1 MISNSEIKAETVLL
15 RQALQPRLRNATA
28 HWLEKRPNGAARKG
42 RIAMTMPVD
51 AAYAPS
57 GLRVPPGGA
66 LLRADA
72 PDLQQRP
79 LNKTKAR
86 CRTNSRR
93 GSTDPAQRSY
103 PPVQAVCRAFD
114 VLRAVNRLRI
124 ASIQQIHEATGF
136 PKPTIVRM
144 LETLLG
150 EGYVA
155 RDNMC
160 GGYCVT
166 SRVHELTAGHHGIT
180 QIIEIARPFA
190 IELTR
195 EVKWPIGI
203 GVLDDDAIAIKFW
216 TGSISPLVHT
226 NTVLGLRPDFVT
238 TAMGRALLA
247 YCPDNE
253 REQHIR
259 RMRADPARAFGEA
272 EETRLRSI
280 LRQVRIDG
288 FATRDPKT
296 QPHRISTFAMPIRE
310 GETVQA
316 LINISF
322 FTTAV
327 AKAEIAEKILAP
339 LRATTAKIESAILVA
354 KAGPASG
361 DSPMTIEPAF

>member
-1 MISNSEIKAETVLL
+1 
-15 RQALQPRLRNATA
+15 
-28 HWLEKRPNGAARKG
+28 
-42 RIAMTMPVD
+42 MTPID
-51 AAYAPS
+51 AAHVAPD
-57 GLRVPPGGA
+57 LLPLLGGA
-66 LLRADA
+66 LARADEVE
-72 PDLQQRP
+72 LQRQSA
-79 LNKTKAR
+79 LKTKTR

-93 GSTDPAQRSY
+93 GLTDPAQRSY
-103 PPVQAVCRAFD
+103 PPVQAIRRALD
-114 VLRAVNRLRI
+114 ILRTVNRLRI

-160 GGYCVT
+160 GGYIVT
-166 SRVHELTAGHHGIT
+166 SRVHELTSGHQGIS

-190 IELTR
+190 IDLTR
-195 EVKWPIGI
+195 DVKWPIGI

-226 NTVLGLRPDFVT
+226 NTVLGLRPDLAT

-247 YCPDNE
+247 FCPDSE
-253 REQHIR
+253 REMQIR
-259 RMRADPARAFGEA
+259 RIREDPARGFGEA
-272 EETRLRSI
+272 EEARLRSI

-296 QPHRISTFAMPIRE
+296 KPYRISTFAMPIRE
-310 GETVQA
+310 GEIVRA
-316 LINISF
+316 LINISY

-327 AKAEIAEKILAP
+327 PKTEIAERILAP
-339 LRATTAKIESAILVA
+339 LRATTAAIEGAIVA
-354 KAGPASG
+354 TKSGHASG
-361 DSPMTIEPAF
+361 DTSMTFEPAF